1 MSAPLTL
8 PAPNE
13 ALTAIMRSFDFTGA
27 SEPRRAARPLARM
40 QPRRPLANRK
50 SKIPNRKS

>member
-27 SEPRRAARPLARM
+27 NEPRLLNRLLAG
-40 QPRRPLANRK
+40 QTPRRPSANRK
-50 SKIPNRKS
+50 SKIQNRKS

>member
-27 SEPRRAARPLARM
+27 SEPRLLNRLLAG
-40 QPRRPLANRK
+40 QTPRRPSANRK
-50 SKIPNRKS
+50 AKIQNRKS